1 MIEVSEKAAKH
12 LQRLMSKEAVA
23 PVGVRIGVVGGGCSG
38 FSYKIGFEIEQRA
51 GDRVFEQN
59 GVRFFCDMKSLLYLK
74 GTLLDFTDGLDGKGF
89 VFKNP
94 NAKSTC
100 GCGSSFST

>member
-1 MIEVSEKAAKH
+1 MIQVSEKAAKH
-12 LQRLMSKEAVA
+12 LQRLMAKEAV
-23 PVGVRIGVVGGGCSG
+23 PPKGVRLGVAGGGCSG
-38 FSYKIGFEIEQRA
+38 FSYKIAFEAEQKP

-59 GVRFFCDMKSLLYLK
+59 GVTLFCDMKSLLYLK
-74 GTLLDFTDGLDGKGF
+74 GILLDFTDGLDGTGF